1 MYASMTHGSSM
12 RDLCQRL
19 NPQNLR
25 INERRLVQFGLIE
38 GLIRRVYKVIRSI
51 VKDPFHLNNHLSYLL
66 STFVICSIQY
76 ICRDPLLMKRRKT
89 IQFISTLQ
97 EHTVLMKFVVVQVNQ
112 LHKSKIL
119 LNAIQMLL
127 CYGSNI

>member
-38 GLIRRVYKVIRSI
+38 GLIRRVYKVIRFT

-76 ICRDPLLMKRRKT
+76 ICRDLLLMKRRKT

-119 LNAIQMLL
+119 LNAIRMLL

>member
-38 GLIRRVYKVIRSI
+38 GLIRRVYKVCQFLSCSLLYLQQCYIFI
-51 VKDPFHLNNHLSYLL
+51 VSMLNY
-66 STFVICSIQY
+66 SIQY
-76 ICRDPLLMKRRKT
+76 ICQDLLATRKQRT

-97 EHTVLMKFVVVQVNQ
+97 VHTVLTRFVAALVNQ
-112 LHKSKIL
+112 LHKLKIL
-119 LNAIQMLL
+119 
-127 CYGSNI
+127 